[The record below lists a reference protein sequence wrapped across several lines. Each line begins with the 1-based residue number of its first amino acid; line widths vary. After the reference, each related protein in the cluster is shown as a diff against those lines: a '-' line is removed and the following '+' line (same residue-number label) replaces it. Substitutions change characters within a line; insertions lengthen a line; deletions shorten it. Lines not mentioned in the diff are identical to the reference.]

1 MTKKIKKAIIDLT
14 ETNSFLPLS
23 EQVKKELFPLGKE
36 SIIEVLV
43 KEAVS
48 VGVEE
53 IIFLSSKKDPRLVNL
68 FTGLDEKVGEL
79 KRKGNP
85 QAKQMKLLQ
94 EELREINF
102 SFQKDLEEAVLG
114 GQDFV
119 YILASDLIYSNKN
132 ALLQLMNVFKTSERP
147 VIGLIEADMGEI
159 KTEKIARGLFKFK
172 GFTDQSQFSMI
183 GRSVFTS
190 ESAKFFKGCET
201 IKEAIKKMIDRGHT
215 TYGTKI
221 DGQLFQINDKESYQ
235 QANIYYSLKNNKEL
249 QEFIREKGLL

>member
-14 ETNSFLPLS
+14 EDGSFLPLS
-23 EQVKKELFPLGKE
+23 EQVEKELFPLGKE
-36 SIIEVLV
+36 SIIEVLI

-53 IIFLSSKKDPRLVNL
+53 IIFLSPKKNPRLVNL
-68 FTGLDEKVGEL
+68 FTGLDKKVGEL
-79 KRKGNP
+79 KRRGDP

-94 EELREINF
+94 EELGELSF
-102 SFQKDLEEAVLG
+102 SFQINLEEAVLG

-119 YILASDLIYSNKN
+119 YILAGELIHNEKN

-147 VIGLIEADMGEI
+147 VIGLMEAEMGEV

-190 ESAKFFKGCET
+190 ESAKFFKGAKT
-201 IKEAIKKMIDRGHT
+201 IKEAVKNMINRGHT

-221 DGQLFQINDKESYQ
+221 NGQLFKVSGKEDYQ
-235 QANIYYSLKNNKEL
+235 KANIYYSLKNNKEL
-249 QEFIREKGLL
+249 QEFIKEKGLL